1 MYELSATDDLLNMI
15 EAVVLSFSLSFFI
28 SYPSIANSERS

>member
-15 EAVVLSFSLSFFI
+15 EAVILSFFL